1 MNLET
6 ISIKNFLR
14 KSDSIYKNIMIIS
27 KRARQIVD
35 DRYEMYKVEEN
46 IEDSDQLSV
55 IEEIDDDVDYNQP
68 KPIIV
73 ALKEFMDD
81 DLDWKE
87 VGLDEDGTEE

>member
-6 ISIKNFLR
+6 ISIKNFLK

-55 IEEIDDDVDYNQP
+55 IEEIDDVDYNQP

-87 VGLDEDGTEE
+87 SGLDEDGTEE

>member
-1 MNLET
+1 MD
-6 ISIKNFLR
+6 IKAVQLKKYLK

-55 IEEIDDDVDYNQP
+55 IEEIDDVDYNQP

-87 VGLDEDGTEE
+87 AGLDEDGTEE

>member
-6 ISIKNFLR
+6 ISIKKFLK
-14 KSDSIYKNIMIIS
+14 KSDSIYKNVMIIS

-55 IEEIDDDVDYNQP
+55 IEEKMLQI
-68 KPIIV
+68 
-73 ALKEFMDD
+73 
-81 DLDWKE
+81 
-87 VGLDEDGTEE
+87 

>member
-6 ISIKNFLR
+6 ISIKNFLK

-35 DRYEMYKVEEN
+35 NRYEEHKIEED
-46 IEDSDQLSV
+46 IEDSEQLSE
-55 IEEIDDDVDYNQP
+55 IEERDDIDYNEP
-68 KPIIV
+68 KPIVV

-81 DLDWKE
+81 ELDWRE
-87 VGLDEDGTEE
+87 SDSNEDGTEE

>member
-6 ISIKNFLR
+6 ISIKNFLK

-55 IEEIDDDVDYNQP
+55 IEEIDAVDYNQP
-68 KPIIV
+68 EPIIV

-87 VGLDEDGTEE
+87 VGSNEDGTEK

>member
-6 ISIKNFLR
+6 ISIKNFLK
-14 KSDSIYKNIMIIS
+14 KSDSMYKNIMIIS

-35 DRYEMYKVEEN
+35 DRYEVYKVEEN
-46 IEDSDQLSV
+46 IEDSDQLSA
-55 IEEIDDDVDYNQP
+55 IEEIDDLDYNQP

-73 ALKEFMDD
+73 ALKEFMDN

-87 VGLDEDGTEE
+87 VGSDEDGTEE

>member
-6 ISIKNFLR
+6 ISIKNFLK

-27 KRARQIVD
+27 KRARQIID

-55 IEEIDDDVDYNQP
+55 IEEIDDVDYNQP

-87 VGLDEDGTEE
+87 VGSDEDGTEE

>member
-6 ISIKNFLR
+6 ISIKNFLN
-14 KSDSIYKNIMIIS
+14 KSDSMYKNIMIIS

-35 DRYEMYKVEEN
+35 DRYEIYKVEEN

-55 IEEIDDDVDYNQP
+55 IEEIDDVDYNQP

-87 VGLDEDGTEE
+87 TGLDEDGTEE

>member
-6 ISIKNFLR
+6 ISIKNFLK

-27 KRARQIVD
+27 KRARQIID

-55 IEEIDDDVDYNQP
+55 IEEIDDVDYNQP

-87 VGLDEDGTEE
+87 VGSNEDGTEK

>member
-6 ISIKNFLR
+6 ISIKNFLK

-55 IEEIDDDVDYNQP
+55 IEEIDDVDYNQP

-87 VGLDEDGTEE
+87 VGSNEDGTEK

>member
-6 ISIKNFLR
+6 ISIKKFLK
-14 KSDSIYKNIMIIS
+14 KSDSIYKNVMIIS

-55 IEEIDDDVDYNQP
+55 IEEIDDVDYNQP

-73 ALKEFMDD
+73 ALKEFMDN

>member
-6 ISIKNFLR
+6 ISIKNFLN
-14 KSDSIYKNIMIIS
+14 KSDSMYKNIMIIS

-35 DRYEMYKVEEN
+35 DRYEIYKVEEN

-55 IEEIDDDVDYNQP
+55 IEEIDDLDYNQP

-81 DLDWKE
+81 DLEWKE
-87 VGLDEDGTEE
+87 TGLDEDGTEE

>member
-6 ISIKNFLR
+6 ISIKNFLK

-35 DRYEMYKVEEN
+35 NRYEEHKIEED
-46 IEDSDQLSV
+46 IEDSEQLSE
-55 IEEIDDDVDYNQP
+55 IEERDDIDYNEP
-68 KPIIV
+68 KPIVV

-81 DLDWKE
+81 ELDWRE
-87 VGLDEDGTEE
+87 SDSDEDGTEE

>member
-6 ISIKNFLR
+6 ISIKNFLK

-35 DRYEMYKVEEN
+35 NRYEEHKIDED
-46 IEDSDQLSV
+46 IEDSEQLSE
-55 IEEIDDDVDYNQP
+55 IEERDDIDYNEP
-68 KPIIV
+68 KPIVV

-81 DLDWKE
+81 ELDWRE
-87 VGLDEDGTEE
+87 SDSNEDGTEE

>member
-6 ISIKNFLR
+6 ISIKNFLK
-14 KSDSIYKNIMIIS
+14 KSDSMYKNIMIIS

-35 DRYEMYKVEEN
+35 DRYEIHKVEEN

-55 IEEIDDDVDYNQP
+55 IEEIDDLDYNEP

-73 ALKEFMDD
+73 ALKEFMDN

-87 VGLDEDGTEE
+87 AGSDEDGTEE

>member
-6 ISIKNFLR
+6 ISIKNFLK

-35 DRYEMYKVEEN
+35 NRYEEYKIEED
-46 IEDSDQLSV
+46 IEDSEQLSE
-55 IEEIDDDVDYNQP
+55 IEERDDIDYNEP
-68 KPIIV
+68 KPIVV

-81 DLDWKE
+81 ELDWRE
-87 VGLDEDGTEE
+87 SDSNEDGTEE

>member
-6 ISIKNFLR
+6 ISIKNFLK

-55 IEEIDDDVDYNQP
+55 IEEIDDVDYNQP

-87 VGLDEDGTEE
+87 AGLDEDGTEE

>member
-87 VGLDEDGTEE
+87 SGLDEDGTEE